1 MKPTI
6 QMTSTQLPASTITA
20 HTGRTLAR
28 RGRQFCMAVAALAML
43 GLAGGASAVAIPV
56 SNAGFEAP
64 ALADGGYN
72 TTVTGWTI
80 VSGAAGTFNPT
91 IAHIPSQAAE
101 GANTSYSN
109 GSTISQTLGAV
120 LNPGTYTL
128 SVAVGDR
135 SDTGFPGYQVQFGVM
150 NGPTFVPLAS
160 ESAQVPGNGF
170 LTSTVSYTAVTGDA
184 NLGSP
189 LVVRLVGNGTQVNFD
204 DVRLD
209 FAATPRDVAVYL
221 QAQSLSKA
229 LPDGLGGT
237 INIPT
242 WGFVCDPA
250 KTAIENPDCVNS
262 PSGPRINA
270 FPGQALTVNLTN
282 TLPTPVSITI
292 PGQVGGGNPV
302 MVNDTRGRPRVQSFT
317 NEAAA
322 GSVATPSAPV
332 AYTWNALRP
341 GTYLYQSGTH
351 PSIQVA
357 MGLHGALVVGP
368 ATGAVCASGQPA
380 YADSNSCH
388 DADAVLLFS
397 EIDPLQNERVAA
409 ASAAAMPLA
418 TACVSLADYVVSNT
432 VGYPCTVEYNP
443 VYFLVNGEPYDKTTP
458 PAALQAG
465 NPGNKVL
472 LRLLNA
478 GLRSHAPA
486 IVGLDMGQLAE
497 DGNAYPGLMKQQ
509 SETLLPAGKTL
520 DVLLA
525 MPAGNATYALF
536 DRMPASSHDE
546 LPAGGMIAKLQV
558 GTGSTPPVPPAVY
571 AVNDTYSVPENAAP
585 YAAAPGV
592 LANDVGLAGAT
603 VSVVTGPANGTL
615 TMNPDGTFNYT
626 PNAGFSGSDGFTYSA
641 SLGGNSYPAQAML
654 NVSFVNDAPVAAD
667 DGPYVNTIGTTITV
681 DAAHGVLGND
691 SDPDGDTLTA
701 VLDSGSGVT
710 LNADGSFVYSG
721 GTSTTFTYHA
731 TDGTLSSASVTVT
744 LTVNPVAN
752 ITLNVQDPAGTPV
765 TQYRWLVEEDTT
777 WQPDPSIIPPPK
789 DTLATNF
796 HRSYM
801 PVVAQGCV
809 GTGSVQNVGGGVTIP
824 YCDPETPFNQ
834 LALDPAKHYYVSIL
848 PHDAVD
854 EDNTGYRVGHTV
866 GGTRIPPSTAN
877 KALTVNVNNEPLPY
891 AQISIFVFEDNAP
904 TNAAVSG
911 GEVGL
916 GGFQITLED
925 AGGRYGISA
934 GVMSQDADGNPL
946 TNALGGPPWNC
957 FGASTPLPGVIL
969 SCPDTPANQA
979 AGLVGQVL
987 IKNLFPGKYGI
998 SATPPLGSSTRW
1010 VQTTTIEGTRVTDA
1024 WVKAGEPPFFTEFG
1038 PVGWHVFVGFVS
1050 PERTAAANPGG
1061 PNTVSGNVTNLHMAR
1076 PPDQALWDSTT
1087 YDALAHT
1094 RPWVGLNSVGGIG
1107 PNFAAV
1113 QATLNPDGT
1122 ASFEIPNVPNGEYQL
1137 VVWDSYLDQIIAYR
1151 GVSVSGGTAGT
1162 VVALGNVPVFNWFSR
1177 MEHNVFLDTNQNGVR
1192 DPGEAPLPEQAVNL
1206 RWRDGTVYQSF
1217 PTDTEGFVP
1226 FDQMFPFFHWQV
1238 AEVDYTRFKATGV
1251 TVTVDGGGDVSGT
1264 GFILNPQIQADGTT
1278 TRTETGPVLT
1288 QGVQGFLGQTSVFD
1302 WGKAPY
1308 AAGENGGISGIV
1320 YYASTRAESDPRLA
1334 AAEPWEP
1341 GIPRVKVRLYREV
1354 ARASTAIPV
1363 VNAGF
1368 EAPALADGGYNTT
1381 VSGWTIVSGSAGTFN
1396 PTATQIP
1403 GQAAEGANTS
1413 WSNGSTLSQTLTTNL
1428 AQGTYT
1434 LRVAVGDRT
1443 DTSFPVYQVQLGVM
1457 NGFTFVLLAED
1468 NSSLAPSN
1476 GFLTSTVTYAAAA
1489 GDANLGR
1496 PLAVRLVGNG
1506 TQVNFDDVRLGYSSG
1521 SAALTLVQEVL
1532 TDSWDDA
1539 LPTACP
1545 GQNPSD
1551 PIVDP
1556 TLGAVSPVDKCYDG
1570 LRNFNQVRPAVFD
1583 GGYAFNNIPAGKYVV
1598 EVVPPPGYDL
1608 FKEEDVNVSFGDGY
1622 AATFVTLPGGAE
1634 VNIVPDPATI
1644 IAAQAPEPGLAQPPC
1659 VGTVREVPPILS
1671 LFPSAAAE
1679 APFAG
1684 ALRPLC
1690 NRKQVVLSD
1699 QGQAAADF
1707 FLFTGAPIAGHFAG
1721 MILDDLAQEFSP
1733 YSPQFG
1739 EKWAPPFVPV
1749 SVRDHLG
1756 REISRAYSDQWGRM
1770 NALVPST
1777 FTANM
1782 PSPSGYSPAMHMTC
1796 MNDPGPIVDTR
1807 AGSPT
1812 EGQTIID
1819 PQYNPAYS
1827 NFCYTFQYMPGTTTY
1842 LDTPVLP
1849 VSAFASGYNAP
1860 YCAPDQGTP
1869 VIRQVDGA
1877 GLNTGPLVAP
1887 AGTLTIRSRGA
1898 AVSVPNPAYEGP
1910 LATGSAAQTTILRDF
1925 GFGTQGPGSSVTI
1938 GGVSLTIT
1946 SWDADTIT
1954 ASLPAGVSTGELVV
1968 TRDNGNA
1975 TEHAVTVTVSS
1986 NETPIRVPADQPTIQ
2001 AAIDAASP
2009 GALILVAPGA
2019 YNESVI
2025 MWKPVRL
2032 QGAGAGSTFINAVKR
2047 PVESLVAWRTKMDC
2061 LFGIGAGCTQVVSAL
2076 PNQPD
2081 GAVGF
2086 ETEEGA
2092 AITVVGI
2099 HDPGTGQSPA
2109 NSFLRRGPSRIDGF
2123 SITGGDVGGG
2133 IFVNGYADR
2142 LEIANNHVFGNNGSY
2157 HGGIRIGRPYLE
2169 LTADDQ
2175 NPPNGRFEFNT
2186 MVTIHHN
2193 AITQNGGLGGA
2204 GGGLSIATGTD
2215 GYNVSHNFVCGNFTT
2230 GDGGGIGHL
2239 GLSDGGVIANNRIV
2253 FNQTFNQAT
2262 TVSGGGLFIAG
2273 EPAAAGLT
2281 FGAGSVTVDANLIQ
2295 GNHAGAGHGGGIRTQ
2310 FVNGLDISNANV
2322 NSWHNVTLTNNMIVN
2337 NVAGWSGAGV
2347 SLQDTVRSLIANNTI
2362 VHNDSTATVAA
2373 TFTSGNPNLSVNQPA
2388 GIAAEPH
2395 SPALTAAIPNPPQ
2408 FNAVRDFSNP
2418 RLSNN
2423 IVWQNRSFHYEV
2435 DTSVVPAAAGLV
2447 PSLSQ
2452 TTVGECLPGAT
2463 YWDLGVLGGGFTL
2476 NPVFSV
2482 LTDTTGYD
2490 ASNTSGNPDLVKPY
2504 CNGGRTLASTPG
2516 AMAALP
2522 ALDEGGNAWIDV
2534 RFGPLVTAWN
2544 ANDPSGP
2551 AWDHHI
2557 GAGSSGLDNGTA
2569 TGAPDH
2575 DFDGDARPQGGAVDR
2590 GADEVSQAATTPGTV
2605 AFNSSGAFGN
2615 VVFLTTETRTIIAT
2629 VSGGP
2634 VTFVSSTNPAA
2645 PFAKTADTCSGTTV
2659 PTGGTCTF
2667 TVTYTQPLLPVTNN
2681 GSFTVTSN
2689 ATGSPQTVNLSGT
2702 GVRQVAFTLAT
2713 LGTLISYPSGGTLA
2727 FGNRSGLVS
2736 STVTVTVE
2744 GSTPVTFGTL
2754 SVNNFLG
2761 TAFSKG
2767 ADTCSGATLS
2777 GGGSC
2782 TVTVN
2787 FNAPTNNSI
2796 RGAFLTASHSG
2807 TNSVTQTLFL
2817 SGR

>member
-1 MKPTI
+1 MKSTFLKTI
-6 QMTSTQLPASTITA
+6 L
-20 HTGRTLAR
+20 RTTRLAVVSV
-28 RGRQFCMAVAALAML
+28 FLS
-43 GLAGGASAVAIPV
+43 AGIASA
-56 SNAGFEAP
+56 
-64 ALADGGYN
+64 AD
-72 TTVTGWTI
+72 
-80 VSGAAGTFNPT
+80 
-91 IAHIPSQAAE
+91 
-101 GANTSYSN
+101 
-109 GSTISQTLGAV
+109 
-120 LNPGTYTL
+120 
-128 SVAVGDR
+128 
-135 SDTGFPGYQVQFGVM
+135 
-150 NGPTFVPLAS
+150 
-160 ESAQVPGNGF
+160 
-170 LTSTVSYTAVTGDA
+170 
-184 NLGSP
+184 
-189 LVVRLVGNGTQVNFD
+189 
-204 DVRLD
+204 
-209 FAATPRDVAVYL
+209 VYL
-221 QAQSLSKA
+221 QAQTFDKS
-229 LPDGLGGT
+229 LPDGIGGT
-237 INIPT
+237 VSVPM
-242 WGFVCDPA
+242 WGFQWCREGFVNCGQAAASQDAPGPQLNPHTINFGVQADGSGATLSDPGNPGVTISGLLGNGNPA
-250 KTAIENPDCVNS
+250 ASVSRTRLGIGVNNANVGTNQTAVFTYASTVVPRSFSIWSSNGSMGTVAVTLDGSPVSVTPVQGPLASLPTTHENAGGINGAWFTYHITGAASGTVLAIKNLGAALRVKDITAIPAAAYAAGTG
-262 PSGPRINA
+262 PS
-270 FPGQALTVNLTN
+270 LTVHLRNVLRT
-282 TLPTPVSITI
+282 PTSITI
-292 PGQVGGGNPV
+292 PGQVSGGNPV
-302 MVNDTRGRPRVQSFT
+302 MATDSRGRSRVQSFT
-317 NEAAA
+317 NETARS
-322 GSVATPSAPV
+322 GDQQV
-332 AYTWNALRP
+332 YTFSNLRP
-341 GTYLYQSGTH
+341 GTYLYQSGTQ
-351 PSIQVA
+351 PSIQVP
-357 MGLHGALVVGP
+357 MGLYGALVVPTPGI
-368 ATGAVCASGQPA
+368 AACTTAGQQAAYGA
-380 YADSNSCH
+380 NSCYN
-388 DADAVLLFS
+388 ADATLLFS
-397 EIDPLQNERVAA
+397 EIDPLQNQRAA
-409 ASAAAMPLA
+409 AALAASLGAPGS
-418 TACVSLADYVVSNT
+418 TCVPLADYVANAT
-432 VGYPCTVEYNP
+432 VGFPCTVDYNP
-443 VYFLVNGEPYDKTTP
+443 VYFLVNGEPYDKMTA
-458 PAALQAG
+458 PAPLQIAA
-465 NPGNKVL
+465 PGSVL

-478 GLRSHAPA
+478 GLRSHAPT
-486 IVGLDMGQLAE
+486 IVGLDMGQVAE
-497 DGNAYPGLMKQQ
+497 DGNAYPGLTKQQ
-509 SETLLPAGKTL
+509 GETLLPAGKAL
-520 DVLLA
+520 DAMVT

-546 LPAGGMIAKLQV
+546 LPAGGMIVKLQV
-558 GTGSTPPVPPAVY
+558 GTGSTPPGVPTIY
-571 AVNDTYSVPENAAP
+571 AVNDIYSVPEGAP
-585 YAAAPGV
+585 YAATPGV
-592 LANDVGLAGAT
+592 LDNDVGLTGAA
-603 VSVVTGPANGTL
+603 VSVVSGPSNGTL
-615 TMNPDGTFNYT
+615 AMNADGTFSYT
-626 PNAGFSGSDGFTYSA
+626 PKPGFSGSDGFTYSA
-641 SLGGNSYPAQAML
+641 SFGGNSYPAQVAL
-654 NVSFVNDAPVAAD
+654 NVSFVNDAPVAAA

-744 LTVNPVAN
+744 VTINPVAN

-777 WQPDPSIIPPPK
+777 WQPDPTIVPPPK

-866 GGTRIPPSTAN
+866 GGTRIPPGAAN
-877 KALTVNVNNEPLPY
+877 KALAVNVNNEPLPY

-957 FGASTPLPGVIL
+957 FGASMPLPGVIL
-969 SCPDTPANQA
+969 SCPDTPANQV

-987 IKNLFPGKYGI
+987 IKNLFQGKYGI
-998 SATPPLGSSTRW
+998 IATPPLGTATQW

-1061 PNTVSGNVTNLHMAR
+1061 PNTVTGSVTNLHMAR

-1137 VVWDSYLDQIIAYR
+1137 VVWDSYLDQVIAYR

-1162 VVALGNVPVFNWFSR
+1162 AVALGNVPVFNWFSR

-1264 GFILNPQIQADGTT
+1264 GFILNPQVQADGTT

-1334 AAEPWEP
+1334 VGEPWEP

-1354 ARASTAIPV
+1354 AKNGGGT
-1363 VNAGF
+1363 
-1368 EAPALADGGYNTT
+1368 ALA
-1381 VSGWTIVSGSAGTFN
+1381 
-1396 PTATQIP
+1396 
-1403 GQAAEGANTS
+1403 
-1413 WSNGSTLSQTLTTNL
+1413 
-1428 AQGTYT
+1428 
-1434 LRVAVGDRT
+1434 
-1443 DTSFPVYQVQLGVM
+1443 
-1457 NGFTFVLLAED
+1457 
-1468 NSSLAPSN
+1468 
-1476 GFLTSTVTYAAAA
+1476 
-1489 GDANLGR
+1489 
-1496 PLAVRLVGNG
+1496 
-1506 TQVNFDDVRLGYSSG
+1506 
-1521 SAALTLVQEVL
+1521 LVQEVQ

-1539 LPTACP
+1539 LPENCP

-1556 TLGAVSPVDKCYDG
+1556 TLGVVTPVDKCYDG

-1598 EVVPPPGYDL
+1598 EVVPPPGYDFL
-1608 FKEEDVNVSFGDGY
+1608 KEEDVNVSFGDGY
-1622 AATFVTLPGGAE
+1622 ASTFVTLPGGAV

-1659 VGTVREVPPILS
+1659 VGAVREVPPTLS
-1671 LFPSAAAE
+1671 LFPSAAAD

-1684 ALRPLC
+1684 ALRPQC
-1690 NRKQVVLSD
+1690 DRKQVVLSD

-1707 FLFTGAPIAGHFAG
+1707 FLFTGAPISGHFAG

-1739 EKWAPPFVPV
+1739 EKWAPPFVPI

-1756 REISRAYSDQWGRM
+1756 REISRLYSDQWGRM

-1898 AVSVPNPAYEGP
+1898 AVPVPNPAYEGP
-1910 LATGSAAQTTILRDF
+1910 LATGSAAQATIPRDF

-1954 ASLPAGVSTGELVV
+1954 ASLPAGIATGELVV

-2061 LFGIGAGCTQVVSAL
+2061 LFGIGAGCTQVVNAL

-2081 GAVGF
+2081 GAAGF
-2086 ETEEGA
+2086 NTEEGA

-2109 NSFLRRGPSRIDGF
+2109 NSFLRGGPSRIDGF

-2142 LEIANNHVFGNNGSY
+2142 LEIANNHVFGNNGLY

-2175 NPPNGRFEFNT
+2175 NPPNNRFEFNT
-2186 MVTIHHN
+2186 GVTIHHN

-2273 EPAAAGLT
+2273 EPAAVGLT

-2373 TFTSGNPNLSVNQPA
+2373 TFTSGNPNLSANQPA
-2388 GIAAEPH
+2388 GIASEPH

-2408 FNAVRDFSNP
+2408 FNTVRDFSNP
-2418 RLSNN
+2418 SLSNN

-2476 NPVFSV
+2476 SPVSSV

-2490 ASNTSGNPDLVKPY
+2490 ASNTSGDPDLLKPY
-2504 CNGGRTLASTPG
+2504 CNGGRTLVSTPG
-2516 AMAALP
+2516 AIAALP

-2544 ANDPSGP
+2544 ANDPSGS

-2575 DFDGDARPQGGAVDR
+2575 DFDGDARPQGAAVDR
-2590 GADEVSQAATTPGTV
+2590 GADEVTQATTTPGTV

-2667 TVTYTQPLLPVTNN
+2667 TVTYTQPLFPVTNN

-2702 GVRQVAFTLAT
+2702 GVRQVAFTSAT
-2713 LGTLISYPSGGTLA
+2713 TPGTLFSFPGGGTLI
-2727 FGNRSGLVS
+2727 FGNQSGLVT

-2754 SVNNFLG
+2754 SVNNFFG

-2777 GGGSC
+2777 GGGTC

-2787 FNAPTNNSI
+2787 FNAPTGNSF
-2796 RGAFLTASHSG
+2796 RGATLTASHNG
-2807 TNSVTQTLFL
+2807 ANSVTQTLYL
-2817 SGR
+2817 LGQ